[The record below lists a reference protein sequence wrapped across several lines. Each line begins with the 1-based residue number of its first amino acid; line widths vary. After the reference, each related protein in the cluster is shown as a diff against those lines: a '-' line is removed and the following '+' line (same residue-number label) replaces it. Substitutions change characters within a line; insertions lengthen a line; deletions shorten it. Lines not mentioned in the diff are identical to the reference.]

1 MVPPMLK
8 PVVTMPNTRRPPR
21 LGERLHLSYGQV
33 AWDDC
38 HGEGIRMPAV
48 TGAAKGKGRR
58 TETSQARTR
67 GAQVR
72 RYGDLRILVQ
82 LFRRRARFT
91 SAARW

>member
-38 HGEGIRMPAV
+38 HGRDQDIQRIANQPIGSLSYGQVGWDDCHGEGFRTPAL
-48 TGAAKGKGRR
+48 TG
-58 TETSQARTR
+58 
-67 GAQVR
+67 
-72 RYGDLRILVQ
+72 
-82 LFRRRARFT
+82 RA
-91 SAARW
+91 